1 MKVAVINL
9 VRSKD
14 RRKLIE
20 SNLARIGL
28 TFEFFAGID
37 ASRGEH
43 VGITQYNEAGAW
55 RDLHRP
61 MSAGEIGCFASHYLL
76 WQRCVEAGEPLVIM
90 EDDVAVDDGFVLALE
105 TASELIS
112 TFPLIRLGL
121 TAEGAG
127 TAPILSLP
135 HDFELVSLAPW
146 TFGTQC
152 YILSDV
158 VAKAFLEH
166 APVWSLPV
174 DIYIDRTQIHGIGSY
189 GLRPYFVRHADQ
201 TAYPS
206 VIGDERYGHWPR
218 GDRDAKI
225 KSIVERFL
233 AERGRKLI

>member
-1 MKVAVINL
+1 
-9 VRSKD
+9 
-14 RRKLIE
+14 
-20 SNLARIGL
+20 
-28 TFEFFAGID
+28 
-37 ASRGEH
+37 
-43 VGITQYNEAGAW
+43 
-55 RDLHRP
+55 

-127 TAPILSLP
+127 TTPILSLP

-189 GLRPYFVRHADQ
+189 GLSIFVDMQ
-201 TAYPS
+201 TKRLIPPS
-206 VIGDERYGHWPR
+206 SETSAMALGRGVIETPR
-218 GDRDAKI
+218 
-225 KSIVERFL
+225 SSQ
-233 AERGRKLI
+233 